1 VIHVGFL
8 KKLNPFDNDDDK
20 KKEEE
25 ERRAE
30 EERQRAE
37 QERLRAEEES
47 RRAAEEESRRAAEAA
62 AAAEA
67 QRKAE
72 EAAVATLTSEGKV
85 EGAGM
90 ERTYTTKAGDR
101 MEAIAAY
108 FYGDPV
114 HKQRLLD
121 DNPALR
127 AFDGRDL
134 PAGLEIK
141 VGEDP
146 NRGDTVAAT

>member
-1 VIHVGFL
+1 VGFL
-8 KKLNPFDNDDDK
+8 KKLNPFDNDDDKK

-37 QERLRAEEES
+37 QDRLRAEEES
-47 RRAAEEESRRAAEAA
+47 RRAAEESRRAAEAA

-85 EGAGM
+85 EGAGL

-101 MEAIAAY
+101 MESIAAY

-127 AFDGRDL
+127 AFDGKEL
-134 PAGLEIK
+134 PRR
-141 VGEDP
+141 P
-146 NRGDTVAAT
+146 GDQGR